1 MKAPNLN
8 NFGKKFKLKKR
19 VQNARSISEYNL
31 FIETIVR
38 FDECWNNSNELYKVF
53 KINLL
58 EYEEQYY
65 QIIENL
71 LLLKYGTQKTEV
83 VLWYIFGRID
93 DKGNV
98 KPVIKNKT
106 KIILST
112 PSELWEFLETL
123 DREEKDDK
131 NSEDIIQV
139 SEYYILAKESI
150 KTWEK
155 KDNKFMIIK
164 ELAVV
169 ASTYTNQQGEEKKVW
184 KNIGA
189 IHTSKEGWEYMVL
202 DPLVNLAA
210 IPRKDGDNRVFVS
223 MFEPK
228 EKGKAPA
235 QSMKEMEDIND
246 EIPF

>member
-1 MKAPNLN
+1 MKLNLN

-19 VQNARSISEYNL
+19 VQNARSISEYDL

-98 KPVIKNKT
+98 V
-106 KIILST
+106 
-112 PSELWEFLETL
+112 E
-123 DREEKDDK
+123 
-131 NSEDIIQV
+131 
-139 SEYYILAKESI
+139 
-150 KTWEK
+150 
-155 KDNKFMIIK
+155 
-164 ELAVV
+164 
-169 ASTYTNQQGEEKKVW
+169 
-184 KNIGA
+184 
-189 IHTSKEGWEYMVL
+189 
-202 DPLVNLAA
+202 
-210 IPRKDGDNRVFVS
+210 
-223 MFEPK
+223 
-228 EKGKAPA
+228 
-235 QSMKEMEDIND
+235 
-246 EIPF
+246 

>member
-1 MKAPNLN
+1 MKLNLN

-19 VQNARSISEYNL
+19 VQNARSISEYDL

-38 FDECWNNSNELYKVF
+38 FNECWNNSNELYKVF

-131 NSEDIIQV
+131 N
-139 SEYYILAKESI
+139 
-150 KTWEK
+150 K
-155 KDNKFMIIK
+155 K
-164 ELAVV
+164 
-169 ASTYTNQQGEEKKVW
+169 
-184 KNIGA
+184 
-189 IHTSKEGWEYMVL
+189 
-202 DPLVNLAA
+202 
-210 IPRKDGDNRVFVS
+210 
-223 MFEPK
+223 
-228 EKGKAPA
+228 
-235 QSMKEMEDIND
+235 
-246 EIPF
+246 